1 MKKVPKRFSGRQNY
15 IVKKISDFPVHES
28 DGTEI
33 LLVEV
38 NGKLYQM
45 QPVNQ
50 GPSSFSIEY
59 VSALPETGVLNTLY
73 IVNKTAA
80 FFWDDVNLSFVQ
92 LNIDVA
98 DLVNSM
104 SSYFQIKNIKMTGV
118 PATTWT
124 ASEQFENYDFEC
136 NITAAGVTVNDV
148 ATVVFDSVE
157 ADSGN
162 YARVNITDTNSI
174 RIFSKVDT
182 AITIRTI
189 EIHKY

>member
-1 MKKVPKRFSGRQNY
+1 MENVPKRFPGRQNY
-15 IVKKISDFPVHES
+15 VVKKISDFPVHES

-45 QPVNQ
+45 QPVD
-50 GPSSFSIEY
+50 PAASSFSIEY
-59 VSALPETGVLNTLY
+59 VSELPLTG
-73 IVNKTAA
+73 
-80 FFWDDVNLSFVQ
+80 S
-92 LNIDVA
+92 LNILYVVGKTDVYIWNDVTEEFVSLNVDIS

-148 ATVVFDSVE
+148 ATVIFDSVE

-162 YARVNITDTNSI
+162 YARVNITDTNII

>member
-1 MKKVPKRFSGRQNY
+1 MEKVPKRFPGRQNY
-15 IVKKISDFPVHES
+15 VVKKISDFPIHES

-59 VSALPETGVLNTLY
+59 LSDLPETGALNTLY
-73 IVNKTAA
+73 IVNKTDVY
-80 FFWDDVNLSFVQ
+80 FWDDVNLTFIQ
-92 LNIDVA
+92 LNIDIA

-104 SSYFQIKNIKMTGV
+104 SIYFQIKSIKMTAV
-118 PATTWT
+118 AAETWI
-124 ASEQFENYDFEC
+124 ASEQFESYNFEC
-136 NITAAGVTVNDV
+136 NITAAGVTINDV
-148 ATVVFDSVE
+148 ATVVFDSDD

-182 AITIRTI
+182 AITVRTI

>member
-1 MKKVPKRFSGRQNY
+1 MEKAPKRFPGRQNY
-15 IVKKISDFPVHES
+15 IVKKISDFPVHEA

-45 QPVNQ
+45 QPIDP
-50 GPSSFSIEY
+50 GTSSFSIEY
-59 VSALPETGVLNTLY
+59 VSEIPLTGSLNILY
-73 IVNKTAA
+73 VVGKTDVYI
-80 FFWDDVNLSFVQ
+80 WNDVNEEFVS
-92 LNIDVA
+92 LNVDIS

-136 NITAAGVTVNDV
+136 NITAAGVTVNDI
-148 ATVVFDSVE
+148 ATVIFDSVE

>member
-1 MKKVPKRFSGRQNY
+1 MKKVPKRFPGRQNY

-50 GPSSFSIEY
+50 VPSSFSIEY

-73 IVNKTAA
+73 IVGKTDVYI
-80 FFWDDVNLSFVQ
+80 WDDVNLEFVS
-92 LNIDVA
+92 LNVNIT
-98 DLVNSM
+98 DLVSSL
-104 SSYFQIKNIKMTGV
+104 SSYLQIKNIKMTAV
-118 PATTWT
+118 AASTWV
-124 ASEQFENYDFEC
+124 ASELFENYGFEC
-136 NITAAGVTVNDV
+136 TIESVGVTVNDV
-148 ATVVFDSVE
+148 ATVVFDCVD